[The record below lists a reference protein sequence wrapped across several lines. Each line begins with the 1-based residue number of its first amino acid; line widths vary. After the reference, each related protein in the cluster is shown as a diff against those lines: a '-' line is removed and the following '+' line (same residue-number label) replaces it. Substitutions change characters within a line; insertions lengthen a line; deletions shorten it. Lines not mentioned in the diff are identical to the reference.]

1 MTRSAASPDN
11 TLNPSV
17 TPTSDVTQSASTLSP
32 QVEVHHQATTPP
44 ADFVARRWL
53 ETLAKGGGRWPQLA
67 ILCAL
72 LSTLVL
78 LAQAW
83 AIAHLAQ
90 GVAIDKAGLE
100 ALWPAIGVLVV
111 SLSLRGALSGLRGY
125 AGTRASQ
132 SIRRRLRERLLERF
146 AELGPLWVRRQHR
159 ASLANRVWDQ
169 VESLHSY
176 YADFRPQTRL
186 AGLIPLL
193 LLAVIFP
200 LNWAA
205 GLILAVTAPLVPIF
219 MILVGIAARKRSQEQ
234 FQEMDRMGRHFMDLL
249 TGLKTLKLFG
259 AARRGAQVEAVSHAF
274 RKRTMKV
281 LRLAFLSSTVL
292 EFFTAIS
299 IALLAV
305 YLGFHFL
312 GHLQFGTWGDS
323 PLTLETALF
332 ILVLAPEFYQPLRE
346 LGVHYH
352 AKAEAEAAATDL
364 APILGNSP
372 FLTQD
377 MLSGAH
383 NAEPARQETDS
394 RAANVDLQQI
404 SLEALTVRYPG
415 QHPTSAPALGPLS
428 LKVSAGER
436 IAITGASGSGKSTLL
451 NLLLGFVSASDGVLS
466 LNGHPL
472 SNGLPAGMI
481 TWVGQDTVILS
492 GTLAD
497 NLRIAHPHASD
508 SALEAALNN
517 ADLLSWLHSLPAGL
531 ATRLGE
537 GGQPLSGGQAR
548 RLSLAR
554 AFLHDAPL
562 VLLDEPTASLDAES
576 EARVIAAL
584 QRLGEHRTLFLLT
597 HRPELLSLCQRRI
610 RLEEGRLAEDC
621 PLSDAPT
628 RGES

>member
-1 MTRSAASPDN
+1 MTRTATSPD
-11 TLNPSV
+11 TAPALA
-17 TPTSDVTQSASTLSP
+17 TASLP
-32 QVEVHHQATTPP
+32 EQTPP
-44 ADFVARRWL
+44 DDFVARRWL
-53 ETLAKGGGRWPQLA
+53 ESLARAGGRWPQLA

-72 LSTLVL
+72 LSTFVL

-90 GVAIDKAGLE
+90 GVAIDRVGLE
-100 ALWPAIGVLVV
+100 ALWPAIAVLAV

-193 LLAVIFP
+193 LLLVVFP

-219 MILVGIAARKRSQEQ
+219 MILVGIAARKRSEEQ

-259 AARRGAQVEAVSHAF
+259 AARRGPQVEAVSHAF
-274 RKRTMKV
+274 RKRTMRV

-292 EFFTAIS
+292 EFFTAVS

-323 PLTLETALF
+323 PLDLETALF

-372 FLTQD
+372 LADRENTEID
-377 MLSGAH
+377 GTVAATH
-383 NAEPARQETDS
+383 QETS
-394 RAANVDLQQI
+394 VASSHLGLQHLT
-404 SLEALTVRYPG
+404 LEDIAVRYPN
-415 QHPTSAPALGPLS
+415 QYPDSTPALGPLS
-428 LKVSAGER
+428 LHINAGEH

-451 NLLLGFVSASDGVLS
+451 NLLLGFVSANDGLLY

-472 SNGLPAGMI
+472 SHGLPAGMI

-497 NLRIAHPHASD
+497 NLRIAHPHAND
-508 SALEAALNN
+508 CEFEDALGN
-517 ADLLSWLHSLPAGL
+517 ADLLEWLHSLPDGL

-576 EARVIAAL
+576 EARVITAL
-584 QRLGEHRTLFLLT
+584 KRLGENRTLLLLT
-597 HRPELLSLCQRRI
+597 HRPELLPLCQRLL
-610 RLEEGRLAEDC
+610 RLDDGRLVEDR
-621 PLSDAPT
+621 PLDDTAT

>member
-1 MTRSAASPDN
+1 MSRTTASSDVASPLHAD
-11 TLNPSV
+11 
-17 TPTSDVTQSASTLSP
+17 ASSS
-32 QVEVHHQATTPP
+32 E
-44 ADFVARRWL
+44 FVPRRWL
-53 ETLAKGGGRWPQLA
+53 ETLARAGGHWPNIA
-67 ILCAL
+67 IGCAL

-83 AIAHLAQ
+83 SIARLAQ
-90 GVAIDKAGLE
+90 GVAIERESLMT
-100 ALWPAIGVLVV
+100 LWPAIAVLAA
-111 SLSLRGALSGLRGY
+111 SLSLRGALGGLRSY

-132 SIRRRLRERLLERF
+132 QIRRRLRERLLQRF
-146 AELGPLWVRRQHR
+146 AELGPLWVHRQHR

-169 VESLHSY
+169 VESLHGY

-193 LLAVIFP
+193 LLAVVFP

-205 GLILAVTAPLVPIF
+205 GLILAITAPLVPIF
-219 MILVGIAARKRSQEQ
+219 MILVGIAARKRSREQ

-259 AARRGAQVEAVSHAF
+259 SARRGAQVEAVSHAF
-274 RKRTMKV
+274 RKRTMRV

-292 EFFTAIS
+292 EFFTAVS

-312 GHLQFGTWGDS
+312 GHLQFGTWDEA
-323 PLTLETALF
+323 PLTLQTALF

-352 AKAEAEAAATDL
+352 AKAEAEAAALDL
-364 APILGNSP
+364 APIVGATP
-372 FLTQD
+372 FT
-377 MLSGAH
+377 
-383 NAEPARQETDS
+383 P
-394 RAANVDLQQI
+394 
-404 SLEALTVRYPG
+404 
-415 QHPTSAPALGPLS
+415 PALGPLS
-428 LKVSAGER
+428 LQIAAGER
-436 IAITGASGSGKSTLL
+436 IAITGSSGAGKSTLL
-451 NLLLGFVSASDGVLS
+451 NLLLGFVEVADGMLS

-472 SNGLPAGMI
+472 TQGLPAGTA
-481 TWVGQDTVILS
+481 TWVGQETVVLS

-497 NLRIAHPHASD
+497 NLRLAKPQASD
-508 SALEAALNN
+508 DELEAALAK
-517 ADLLSWLHSLPAGL
+517 ADLSTWHASLPHGL
-531 ATRLGE
+531 ATPLGE

-576 EARVIAAL
+576 EARVIRAL
-584 QRLGEHRTLFLLT
+584 QRLGEGRTLLLLT
-597 HRPELLSLCQRRI
+597 HRPELLPLCQRLI
-610 RLEEGRLAEDC
+610 RLEGGRLVED
-621 PLSDAPT
+621 
-628 RGES
+628 RGHHRLAN

>member
-1 MTRSAASPDN
+1 MTRTATSPD
-11 TLNPSV
+11 TAPALA
-17 TPTSDVTQSASTLSP
+17 TASLP
-32 QVEVHHQATTPP
+32 EQTPP
-44 ADFVARRWL
+44 DDFVARRWL
-53 ETLAKGGGRWPQLA
+53 ESLARAGGRWPQLA

-72 LSTLVL
+72 LSTFVL

-83 AIAHLAQ
+83 AIAHLTQ
-90 GVAIDKAGLE
+90 GVAIDRVGLE
-100 ALWPAIGVLVV
+100 ALWPAIAVLAA

-193 LLAVIFP
+193 LLLVVFP

-219 MILVGIAARKRSQEQ
+219 MILVGIAARKRSEEQ

-259 AARRGAQVEAVSHAF
+259 AARRGPQVEAVSHAF
-274 RKRTMKV
+274 RKRTMRV

-292 EFFTAIS
+292 EFFTAVS

-323 PLTLETALF
+323 PLDLETALF

-372 FLTQD
+372 LADRENTEID
-377 MLSGAH
+377 GTVAATH
-383 NAEPARQETDS
+383 QETS
-394 RAANVDLQQI
+394 VASSHLGLQHLT
-404 SLEALTVRYPG
+404 LEDIAVRYPS
-415 QHPTSAPALGPLS
+415 QYPDSTPALGPLS
-428 LKVSAGER
+428 LHINAGEH

-451 NLLLGFVSASDGVLS
+451 NLLLGFVSASDGLLY

-472 SNGLPAGMI
+472 SHGLPAGMI

-584 QRLGEHRTLFLLT
+584 QRLGENRTLLLLT

>member
-1 MTRSAASPDN
+1 MPRTAAAPDVSPSPTDATASAEIVP
-11 TLNPSV
+11 
-17 TPTSDVTQSASTLSP
+17 
-32 QVEVHHQATTPP
+32 
-44 ADFVARRWL
+44 RRWL
-53 ETLAKGGGRWPQLA
+53 ETLARAGGRWPQLA

-83 AIAHLAQ
+83 AIARLAQ
-90 GVAIDKAGLE
+90 GVAIDREGL
-100 ALWPAIGVLVV
+100 ATLWPAIAVLAA
-111 SLSLRGALSGLRGY
+111 SLSLRGALTGLRGY

-132 SIRRRLRERLLERF
+132 QIRRRLRERLLQRF

-159 ASLANRVWDQ
+159 TSLANRVWDQ
-169 VESLHSY
+169 VESLHGY

-186 AGLIPLL
+186 AGLIPLML
-193 LLAVIFP
+193 LCVVFP

-205 GLILAVTAPLVPIF
+205 GLILATTAPLVPIF

-234 FQEMDRMGRHFMDLL
+234 FREMDRMGRHFMDLL

-259 AARRGAQVEAVSHAF
+259 SARRGPQVEAVSHAF
-274 RKRTMKV
+274 RKRTMRV

-292 EFFTAIS
+292 EFFTAVS

-323 PLTLETALF
+323 PLTLQTALF

-352 AKAEAEAAATDL
+352 AKAEAEAAASDL
-364 APILGNSP
+364 APIVGSAP
-372 FLTQD
+372 FTQEAEA
-377 MLSGAH
+377 GAQAH
-383 NAEPARQETDS
+383 NAISDLPAVRPQT
-394 RAANVDLQQI
+394 RKLH
-404 SLEALTVRYPG
+404 SLMLEEVCVRYPN
-415 QHPTSAPALGPLS
+415 QWNRQTSTLTPPALGPLT
-428 LKVSAGER
+428 LRITQGER
-436 IAITGASGSGKSTLL
+436 VALTGASGSGKSTLL
-451 NLLLGFVSASDGVLS
+451 NLLLGFVEASDGLLY

-472 SNGLPAGMI
+472 SHGLPPGMA
-481 TWVGQDTVILS
+481 TWVGQETVVLS

-497 NLRIAHPHASD
+497 NLRLARPHASD
-508 SALEAALNN
+508 AQLEAALDN
-517 ADLLSWLHSLPAGL
+517 ADLLDWYQHLPRGL
-531 ATRLGE
+531 ETRLGE
-537 GGQPLSGGQAR
+537 GGQALSGGQAR

-562 VLLDEPTASLDAES
+562 VLLDEPTASLDADS

-584 QRLGEHRTLFLLT
+584 KRLGEGRTLLLLT
-597 HRPELLSLCQRRI
+597 HRPELLTLCQRLIHLDDGQLVQDR
-610 RLEEGRLAEDC
+610 
-621 PLSDAPT
+621 PLPLPTPRGDA
-628 RGES
+628 

>member
-1 MTRSAASPDN
+1 MSRTTASSDVASPLHAD
-11 TLNPSV
+11 
-17 TPTSDVTQSASTLSP
+17 ASSP
-32 QVEVHHQATTPP
+32 E
-44 ADFVARRWL
+44 FVPRRWL
-53 ETLAKGGGRWPQLA
+53 ETLARAGGHWPNIA
-67 ILCAL
+67 IGCAL

-83 AIAHLAQ
+83 SIARLAQ
-90 GVAIDKAGLE
+90 GVAIERESLMT
-100 ALWPAIGVLVV
+100 LWPAIAVLAA
-111 SLSLRGALSGLRGY
+111 SLSLRGALGGLRSY

-132 SIRRRLRERLLERF
+132 QIRRRLRERLLQRF
-146 AELGPLWVRRQHR
+146 AELGPLWVHRQHR

-169 VESLHSY
+169 VESLHGY

-193 LLAVIFP
+193 LLAVVFP

-205 GLILAVTAPLVPIF
+205 GLILAITAPLVPIF
-219 MILVGIAARKRSQEQ
+219 MILVGIAARKRSREQ

-259 AARRGAQVEAVSHAF
+259 SARRGAQVEAVSHAF
-274 RKRTMKV
+274 RKRTMRV

-292 EFFTAIS
+292 EFFTAVS

-312 GHLQFGTWGDS
+312 GHLQFGTWDEA
-323 PLTLETALF
+323 PLTLQTALF

-352 AKAEAEAAATDL
+352 AKAEAEAAALDL
-364 APILGNSP
+364 APIVGATP
-372 FLTQD
+372 FSRQQTPDDVNTAPPRSATRPIALSTLRLQD
-377 MLSGAH
+377 VS
-383 NAEPARQETDS
+383 
-394 RAANVDLQQI
+394 
-404 SLEALTVRYPG
+404 VRHAG
-415 QHPTSAPALGPLS
+415 QLPDTPPALGPLS
-428 LKVSAGER
+428 LQITAGER
-436 IAITGASGSGKSTLL
+436 IAITGCSGAGKSTLL
-451 NLLLGFVSASDGVLS
+451 NLLLGFVEVADGMLS

-472 SNGLPAGMI
+472 TQGLPAGTA
-481 TWVGQDTVILS
+481 TWVGQETVVLS

-497 NLRIAHPHASD
+497 NLRLAKPQASD
-508 SALEAALNN
+508 DELEAALAK
-517 ADLLSWLHSLPAGL
+517 ADLATWHASLPHGL
-531 ATRLGE
+531 ATPLGE

-576 EARVIAAL
+576 EARVIRAL
-584 QRLGEHRTLFLLT
+584 QRLGEDRTLLLLT
-597 HRPELLSLCQRRI
+597 HRPELLPLCQRLI
-610 RLEEGRLAEDC
+610 RLEGGRLVEDRHLQATS
-621 PLSDAPT
+621 PRGDA
-628 RGES
+628 